1 MYRLNNIGNNN
12 STNKKDF
19 KAVCPVF
26 ISLYNDRGTIV
37 EGNPGNNKLVVQII
51 AGIKIFALTL
61 DRLEMGGYISF
72 VRIQPGEAMRSPQEI
87 FTFVLES
94 LRAQGKQAIDNHGH
108 CRLRGEGGTKCAV
121 GFLIPDSEYSP
132 DFDTSDFLQTEKAKD
147 FREICENDSLM
158 HRLVSLHD
166 VDYNWAKNLFEKRF
180 SEKHPFSSIGI
191 KSIKQTAEDFGLT
204 SPDWV

>member
-1 MYRLNNIGNNN
+1 L
-12 STNKKDF
+12 
-19 KAVCPVF
+19 
-26 ISLYNDRGTIV
+26 
-37 EGNPGNNKLVVQII
+37 PGKYFFL
-51 AGIKIFALTL
+51 LSL
-61 DRLEMGGYISF
+61 DRQGSAGYILF
-72 VRIQPGEAMRSPQEI
+72 VGIQPGEAMRSQQEI
-87 FTFVLES
+87 FTLVLES

-108 CRLRGEGGTKCAV
+108 CRLRGVGGTKCAV

>member
-1 MYRLNNIGNNN
+1 MYRLDNIGNNN

-61 DRLEMGGYISF
+61 DSLEMGGYISF
-72 VRIQPGEAMRSPQEI
+72 VRIQPGEAMRSQQEI

-94 LRAQGKQAIDNHGH
+94 LKAQGKRSIDNHGH

-132 DFDTSDFLQTEKAKD
+132 DFDTADFLQRHKVKD
-147 FREICENDSLM
+147 FPEVYDNLDLT

-166 VDYNWAKNLFEKRF
+166 TDYNWAKNLFEKRF
-180 SEKHPFSSIGI
+180 DENHPFSSIGI
-191 KSIKQTAEDFGLT
+191 MSIKKTAESFGLT
-204 SPDWV
+204 APDWV